1 MDYRYKQPNKFSSTS
16 CIMGISSL
24 VTMCTGLFSIP
35 LGALGILFAVLSKK
49 GKKMDPSA
57 KLGCTL
63 SGIGLVS
70 GLALTLFVYISTF
83 TAMFEAIDYNQISN
97 MTEEEAMDYMMES
110 IYGPNYKEI
119 YEQMGID
126 YDQLMDQLY

>member
-1 MDYRYKQPNKFSSTS
+1 
-16 CIMGISSL
+16 
-24 VTMCTGLFSIP
+24 
-35 LGALGILFAVLSKK
+35 
-49 GKKMDPSA
+49 MDPSA